1 MAKTMTFW
9 QWIRSLKGAACG
21 QPEEDIV
28 KAINTFSARGT
39 TFPTGDPQSFE
50 EVKDALMVRGFT
62 RAQLK
67 ATRVLWSRYKRFAAS
82 PQ

>member
-1 MAKTMTFW
+1 MTFW
-9 QWIRSLKGAACG
+9 QWIRSLGGAACG
-21 QPEEDIV
+21 QTEEDIIE
-28 KAINTFSARGT
+28 AINAFPARGT

-67 ATRVLWSRYKRFAAS
+67 ATRVLWTRYKRFVTG